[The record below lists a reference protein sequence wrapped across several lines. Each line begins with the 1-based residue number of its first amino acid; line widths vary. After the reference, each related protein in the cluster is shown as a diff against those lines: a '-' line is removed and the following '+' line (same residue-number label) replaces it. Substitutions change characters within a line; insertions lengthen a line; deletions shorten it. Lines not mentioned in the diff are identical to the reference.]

1 MIFKKSWT
9 IGLSK
14 SIFLLSLSLCA
25 PLLVL
30 ADDATTTNTS
40 SPADNAANTPSD
52 GSSNTNTAPPAPPM
66 PTQAQMKQSAFQDLL
81 NSYFP
86 LTPNQ
91 IHQFKDAVAEQQ
103 QANITPP
110 GASPPEG
117 TSSIIPVTLKPGGVM
132 PVIRVG
138 QGMITSLVF
147 TDAGGQVWPIT
158 SYSIGDPGSFNVQ
171 WDKASGVLMIQG
183 QKLYAETN
191 IGVMLQGMTIPV
203 MLNLLIG
210 QKSWDYLDYVQLD
223 QYQPG
228 DSSANQPVSQAP
240 AFLTDVL
247 NGIPPPGAVALSVS
261 DANAAQMWSYQGQYI
276 MLTKATLLS
285 PAWTSRADGPGPT
298 PLHAYALPPAPEL
311 LISNMGSME
320 KLLINAGGQN
330 AANN

>member
-1 MIFKKSWT
+1 MIFKKYWMP
-9 IGLSK
+9 GLSK
-14 SIFLLSLSLCA
+14 FAFLLCLCA
-25 PLLVL
+25 PLVIF
-30 ADDATTTNTS
+30 ADDGTQDNSMDSAANTATSSDANTS
-40 SPADNAANTPSD
+40 SA
-52 GSSNTNTAPPAPPM
+52 
-66 PTQAQMKQSAFQDLL
+66 PTQAQMKQSAFQDIL
-81 NSYFP
+81 NNYFP
-86 LTPNQ
+86 LSPGQ

-103 QANITPP
+103 QANVTPA
-110 GASPPEG
+110 GANPPEG
-117 TSSIIPVTLKPGGVM
+117 TSSIVPVTLKPGGVM

-147 TDAGGQVWPIT
+147 TDAGGKVWPIT
-158 SYSIGDPGSFNVQ
+158 SYSIGDPSSFNIQ

-191 IGVMLQGMTIPV
+191 IGIMLQGMTIPV

-228 DSSANQPVSQAP
+228 DTGADQPASQAP
-240 AFLTDVL
+240 SFLTDVL
-247 NGIPPPGAVALSVS
+247 NGIPPSGATALNVS
-261 DANAAQMWSYQGQYI
+261 DANAAQMWSFQGQYI

-285 PAWTSRADGPGPT
+285 PAFISRADGPGPT

-311 LISNMGSME
+311 LISNMGTME

-330 AANN
+330 VSNS

>member
-1 MIFKKSWT
+1 MIFKKCWA

-14 SIFLLSLSLCA
+14 SIFLLCLCT
-25 PLLVL
+25 PVL
-30 ADDATTTNTS
+30 AMADDGTTTDNTS
-40 SPADNAANTPSD
+40 AD
-52 GSSNTNTAPPAPPM
+52 SSTNTVNDVGTPAPPT
-66 PTQAQMKQSAFQDLL
+66 PTQAQMKSSAFQDLL
-81 NSYFP
+81 NNYFP

-91 IHQFKDAVAEQQ
+91 IHQFKDEVAQQQ

-117 TSSIIPVTLKPGGVM
+117 TSSIIPVTLKPGGIM

-228 DSSANQPVSQAP
+228 DTSANQPVAQAP
-240 AFLTDVL
+240 SFLTDVL
-247 NGIPPPGAVALSVS
+247 NGTPPPGSVALNVS
-261 DANAAQMWSYQGQYI
+261 DTNAAQMWSYQGQYI

-298 PLHAYALPPAPEL
+298 QLHAYALPPAPEL
-311 LISNMGSME
+311 LISNMGNME
-320 KLLINAGGQN
+320 KLLINAGSQN
-330 AANN
+330 ASNN